1 MVNPLFILHPPSGS
15 RQILQHVVPQE
26 DGVLGAEALYIRCR
40 SLSDGGLRYETGTYV
55 NLFHRACWRE
65 LTGLKNTALEVT
77 CRGKGRLLLLG
88 GRSLPLSASLDDEPF
103 REVGQPRA
111 GQF

>member
-1 MVNPLFILHPPSGS
+1 MVNPIFILHPPSGS

-65 LTGLKNTALEVT
+65 LT